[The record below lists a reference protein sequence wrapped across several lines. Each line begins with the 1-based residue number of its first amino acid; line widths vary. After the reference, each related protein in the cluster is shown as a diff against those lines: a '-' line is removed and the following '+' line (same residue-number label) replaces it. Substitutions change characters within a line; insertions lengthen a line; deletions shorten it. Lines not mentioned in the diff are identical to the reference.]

1 MYMINI
7 SLLRGYRQGVIW
19 HEPRRLPTANL
30 GYGMHLDVNIFTD
43 YDTIFTYY
51 RQTYHIHRP

>member
-7 SLLRGYRQGVIW
+7 SLLRGYRQGVIC

-51 RQTYHIHRP
+51 R